1 MPDAVALRGRRLLVV
16 EDEYVIAADLTA
28 SLEALGVEVAGPAA
42 SVAEALTLLENDGG
56 RLDGAVLDINLGNER
71 VYPVADVLRGRGIPF
86 VFTTGYDA
94 AVVPDSYSEVPR
106 CEKPVD
112 ERRLARCLSGVTQ
125 RSK

>member
-56 RLDGAVLDINLGNER
+56 VGMFFLPATAVSGANTR
-71 VYPVADVLRGRGIPF
+71 
-86 VFTTGYDA
+86 
-94 AVVPDSYSEVPR
+94 
-106 CEKPVD
+106 
-112 ERRLARCLSGVTQ
+112 
-125 RSK
+125 

>member
-56 RLDGAVLDINLGNER
+56 RLDGACSTSTSGTSVCIRLPTCLEA
-71 VYPVADVLRGRGIPF
+71 VEIPF

-94 AVVPDSYSEVPR
+94 AVVPDF
-106 CEKPVD
+106 
-112 ERRLARCLSGVTQ
+112 
-125 RSK
+125 